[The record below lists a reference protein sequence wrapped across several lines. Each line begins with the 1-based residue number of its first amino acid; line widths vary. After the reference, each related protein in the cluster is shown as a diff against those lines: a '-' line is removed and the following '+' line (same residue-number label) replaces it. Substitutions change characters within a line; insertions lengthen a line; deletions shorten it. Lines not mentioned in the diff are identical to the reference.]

1 MTGLPWKTLFSQDK
15 FWCSA
20 PTVPSPLQ
28 RWQRS
33 HTSLIP
39 CSPKFPVVSAPTGV
53 EFWPQQSLLVAVW
66 KVQLD
71 TKGITERFGLERNL
85 KFIYFQPPAMD
96 SFHYL
101 PGCSDLHPT
110 WPWRDRF
117 SLDIEKFCS
126 LILSKPSH
134 RKKNPHIL
142 KICVLLTEFRMRFGW
157 NLTRQHKTSVGSRAF
172 FSWWSIRI
180 PGFSSSPLAWFLTLP
195 VTPGLRR
202 KLDQRMIRV

>member
-126 LILSKPSH
+126 LILSKPRH
-134 RKKNPHIL
+134 RKKPLISL
-142 KICVLLTEFRMRFGW
+142 KSVSYWPSLGWGLGGISPGNTKHLWVAEHFSHGEASEFLGFPPPPS
-157 NLTRQHKTSVGSRAF
+157 LGS
-172 FSWWSIRI
+172 SLS
-180 PGFSSSPLAWFLTLP
+180 L
-195 VTPGLRR
+195 
-202 KLDQRMIRV
+202 